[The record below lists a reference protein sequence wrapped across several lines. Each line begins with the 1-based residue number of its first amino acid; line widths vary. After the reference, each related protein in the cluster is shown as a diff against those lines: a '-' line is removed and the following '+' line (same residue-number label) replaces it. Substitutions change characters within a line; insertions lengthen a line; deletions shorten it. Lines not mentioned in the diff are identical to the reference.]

1 MKKVLFIGLV
11 LINVT
16 TLAQTKTTQALD
28 DKYEGLSLYFYRN
41 TLRMLNQSEDPAF
54 DELIKDIDK
63 MRFLMVDKT
72 SSKFSENDFTKLL
85 GAYKSES
92 YEEIMTGRYEGKS
105 FGVYMKEIK
114 GDVKGTVMLLNDS
127 TNLMVLDILGKIPLN
142 KAPELFKAIDSN
154 TDIGKR
160 VENFLK
166 NDNTKATKKKDHILD

>member
-1 MKKVLFIGLV
+1 MKKILFISFV

-16 TLAQTKTTQALD
+16 VQAQTKTTQALD

-72 SSKFSENDFTKLL
+72 NSKFSQSDFTKLI
-85 GAYKSES
+85 GAYKSEA

-114 GDVKGTVMLLNDS
+114 GDVKGTVMLMNDS

-142 KAPELFKAIDSN
+142 RAPDLFKAIDSN

-160 VENFLK
+160 IENFVKKEEPKSKEKDSK
-166 NDNTKATKKKDHILD
+166 N

>member
-1 MKKVLFIGLV
+1 MKKVIFIGLV
-11 LINVT
+11 LLNVT

-72 SSKFSENDFTKLL
+72 SSKFSQNDFTTLL
-85 GAYKSES
+85 GSYKSES

-160 VENFLK
+160 IENFVK
-166 NDNTKATKKKDHILD
+166 KDEPKKKDQDSKN